1 MKRLFAVLLAF
12 VMIVSAMPL
21 SAFAASYDKG
31 SGNEIQLSSTGSE
44 ENARPRSLSDEL
56 FKSTAQ
62 TSTTQTPVDA
72 TDVSM
77 EATDAF
83 GRLLLAGMDEY
94 AEQTNSTS
102 YSENN
107 RVTGIQMDGSTAT
120 VSYCVE
126 ESAQLVVALYTEN
139 EKKMVASGTTN
150 VSATGNGTA
159 TVTIHGNVPEYYIV
173 KGFLLDKND
182 HGALSPVFS
191 TPMYTED
198 MIDLKNAKASDFDPE
213 QVINLDD
220 DDNTN
225 FAVVKSGVTLV
236 HRDDAAG
243 SASQLVEDND
253 DALIYTIDNA
263 DEEVL
268 SLKKGDILV
277 YEYDENSLLVAK
289 VKDKVVSGTTVTI
302 YGDEDFDITDAFE
315 VLKIEQDANSS
326 DFTYVEGSEGEDV
339 TYLGMVEAP
348 QEEEDET
355 NGVFDGIFSPKQD
368 HIINTRA
375 MGFKIEGET
384 KTESGN
390 ASASVSISG
399 ELTVAAGVDFAYYIA
414 ASRQYVALTNSTSIA
429 GNVSLGGAV
438 ECELPLAHFRVDPIP
453 GVSMKLEPA
462 LAIEVSGSITATF
475 EVTDCVGASWESGV
489 GYTNLSSGGE
499 SKISVT
505 GEIEIFIGLD
515 LHPHITIAEK
525 ILDFEL
531 NEKGGVVATF
541 TDTVFANSDS
551 EKHNCS
557 VCFDF
562 TIKGRAEVGVEFK
575 ILNSDHW
582 KFTHTFAKIE
592 LQLPHGYGYWS
603 VTYHEFK
610 FNQSCPHKAYKI
622 TVTSQATGCEGSPVY
637 VIGNGEPVAE
647 LDDEGKASFYLEPG
661 TYQVSANINGR
672 VYSSNEFEVSDH
684 ALEISLNYVSSGMLS
699 GKVCEAADRTTPI
712 ENALVEVFQNGQP
725 VVSVRTD
732 SQGQYALTLRD
743 NSYQI
748 KISADGYLSFFAN
761 ASVQP
766 DSNTYL
772 ESFLMVQGEE
782 GDIGTAFGYL
792 NNALTGQGVTG
803 ATLTIRKN
811 WSNTD
816 GEIVLTTTTGVG
828 GSYTVTLPIGNYT
841 VSAEKDGFISTSF
854 NIVVQGNNDYQ
865 QNAVISPVVE
875 SLDQVTIA
883 LRWGEN
889 PRDLDSHIVG
899 TLSNGYM
906 FHVYFSNRDAYDG
919 NVHVANLD
927 VDDVSSYG
935 PEHITLNP
943 TTSEPYYYYVYHY
956 AGYGSLATSEAQV
969 TIYMGSEEVARFNV
983 PVDQGD
989 FQNGYWNVF
998 AIVDG
1003 HLIIRNTI
1011 TYSPELDYAST
1022 TSESVAT
1029 FALDEGMSQ
1038 QEMEIAA
1045 ETEQSKDSMDLAA

>member
-159 TVTIHGNVPEYYIV
+159 TVTIHGNIPEYYIV

-355 NGVFDGIFSPKQD
+355 NGVFDGIFSPRQD
-368 HIINTRA
+368 HVTNTYA
-375 MGFKIEGET
+375 MSFKIGRT
-384 KTESGN
+384 DKTDDGHD
-390 ASASVSISG
+390 SASFSG
-399 ELTVAAGVDFAYYIA
+399 SLTATTGIDFAYYIA
-414 ASRQYVALTNSTSIA
+414 AKRQYVALVSSTSI
-429 GNVSLGGAV
+429 
-438 ECELPLAHFRVDPIP
+438 
-453 GVSMKLEPA
+453 
-462 LAIEVSGSITATF
+462 SGSITVKGTTNRDFPLASFIASPVPGVLMEINPKFLVEVSAGMTATF
-475 EVTDCVGASWESGV
+475 KIEDKTGGSWESGV
-489 GYTNLSSGGE
+489 GYTNLSSAGN
-499 SKISVT
+499 SKVTVT
-505 GEIEIFIGLD
+505 GDIEIFIGIKLNPSISVAGK
-515 LHPHITIAEK
+515 L
-525 ILDFEL
+525 LDFEL
-531 NEKGGVVATF
+531 TAKAGAVAKF
-541 TDTVFANSDS
+541 TDTIYTSSDS
-551 EKHNCS
+551 EKHACLT
-557 VCFDF
+557 CFDF
-562 TIKGRAEVGVEFK
+562 TIKLRVELEVSFK
-575 ILNSDHW
+575 ILNSEHW
-582 KFTHTFAKIE
+582 KFTNTFAKLE
-592 LQLPHGYGYWS
+592 LQPPGGSYGYWS

-622 TVTSQATGCEGSPVY
+622 TVTSQATGYEGSPVY
-637 VIGNGEPVAE
+637 VTGNGEPVAE

-699 GKVCEAADRTTPI
+699 GKVCEAADRITPI

-816 GEIVLTTTTGVG
+816 GEIILTTTTGVG
-828 GSYTVTLPIGNYT
+828 GSYTVSLPIGNYT

-854 NIVVQGNNDYQ
+854 NIVVQENNDYQ

-919 NVHVANLD
+919 NIHVANLD

-1045 ETEQSKDSMDLAA
+1045 ETERSKDSMDLAA